1 MANPANTQYSP
12 PDSPTN
18 PSSDTEFAKLRT
30 AYLDL
35 LKMSLR
41 NGLYEK
47 PAADPTF
54 ADWLREPGRCWSNSK
69 LSTVRSSQ
77 RCLCPLTMIEAP
89 RWKDLA

>member
-47 PAADPTF
+47 PGADPTF
-54 ADWLREPGRCWSNSK
+54 ADWLRAGALLK
-69 LSTVRSSQ
+69 H
-77 RCLCPLTMIEAP
+77 
-89 RWKDLA
+89 LAGKTWLETLRHH